1 VRAVRNTEKGIEV
14 VDVAPSGVGVRVR
27 VTGSGIC
34 GSDVKMAGFGPL
46 PVTLGHEFAG
56 RLDDGTAVTVRPIVP
71 CGQCAACRRGRE
83 EQCPDVLAAIY
94 GVSLDGAMADEV
106 WVDAGSVVP
115 LPPGLEPADAVL
127 SEPLAVAVHSLN
139 QAGVTAG
146 QQVLVIGAGAIGLCA
161 IAAARDLGA
170 TVAVEAR
177 HAGRR
182 AAAERLGAEPAGPAA
197 DFYDVVIDAAG
208 TQEAVNLA
216 VKRAAPGAVLG
227 VASTWWTPVGL
238 DTDFQVKQLK
248 IVPALLYGH
257 HHGEDEFEAA
267 VALLAR
273 TPELPGAV
281 ITHRFGLDDAAEAF
295 RVAGDHASGAIKV
308 VVEP

>member
-1 VRAVRNTEKGIEV
+1 MRAVRNTEKGIEV
-14 VDVAPSGVGVRVR
+14 VDTDPSGVGVRVR

-56 RLDDGTAVTVRPIVP
+56 RLDDGTPVTVRPIVP
-71 CGQCAACRRGRE
+71 CGQCENCRRGRE

-94 GVSLDGAMADEV
+94 GVSLDGGMADEA

-127 SEPLAVAVHSLN
+127 SEPLAVAVHCLN

-161 IAAARDLGA
+161 IAAATALGA
-170 TVAVEAR
+170 SVDVEAR

-182 AAAERLGAEPAGPAA
+182 AAAERLGAKPAGPAT

-208 TQEAVNLA
+208 TQEAVALA
-216 VKRAAPGAVLG
+216 VARAARGAVLG

-273 TPELPGAV
+273 TPDLADAV

>member
-1 VRAVRNTEKGIEV
+1 VRAVHNTERGIEV
-14 VDVAPSGVGVRVR
+14 IDTDPSGVGTRVT

-56 RLDDGTAVTVRPIVP
+56 RLDDGTAVTVRPTVP
-71 CGQCAACRRGRE
+71 CGRCDACRRGRE
-83 EQCPDVLAAIY
+83 EQCPTVLAAIY
-94 GVSLDGAMADEV
+94 GVSLDGGMADEA
-106 WVDAGSVVP
+106 WVDPGSVVP

-127 SEPLAVAVHSLN
+127 TEPLAVAVHCLN

-146 QQVLVIGAGAIGLCA
+146 QQVLVVGAGAIGLCA
-161 IAAARDLGA
+161 IAAARARGA
-170 TVAVEAR
+170 SVAVEAH
-177 HAGRR
+177 HAVRR
-182 AAAERLGAEPAGPAA
+182 AAAERLGAEPATA
-197 DFYDVVIDAAG
+197 DAYDVVIDAAG
-208 TQEAVNLA
+208 TQEAVALA
-216 VKRAAPGAVLG
+216 VARAAPGAVLG
-227 VASTWWTPVGL
+227 VASTWWTPIGL

-273 TPELPGAV
+273 TPDLPSAL
-281 ITHRFGLDDAAEAF
+281 ITYRFGLDDAAEAF
-295 RVAGDHASGAIKV
+295 RVAADHRAGAIKV
-308 VVEP
+308 VLEP